1 MRIGGEGRLSP
12 SLGFRKGY
20 WSAIFGRLIRNFD
33 ENPFKK
39 T

>member
-1 MRIGGEGRLSP
+1 MRIGGRGGII
-12 SLGFRKGY
+12 SLLRVQKKGY

-33 ENPFKK
+33 EN

>member
-1 MRIGGEGRLSP
+1 MGDYPPPYGPE
-12 SLGFRKGY
+12 KGY

-33 ENPFKK
+33 EN